1 MADMIEKLGA
11 KEGQYTSFNLFELPC
26 DAGQTP
32 PNPEKPIVLDPSK
45 TYAIPS
51 GYRPIASELDWMRD
65 FEINGS
71 LYWVQGETLCDW
83 TQTWLRC
90 WNRSH
95 LIHEIKR
102 PPQEKLTH
110 LFDPIA
116 IPADWT
122 EQQCLAVVTHLE
134 RYRTQPIAHLLSDLT
149 VSDPEIW
156 LSSPSVENLARWLP
170 LEVPEEAQVLE
181 QVWQTQRPSSEL
193 NPYYQ
198 TDNKHHLLKQ
208 WLGLTKDKSTDLASA
223 LGDYPLD
230 VPPNLQ
236 TEFKTFWQHKLH
248 ATQGSILDT
257 LDLNSQPFSKQI
269 ATQAY
274 EVFNKHPQYRN
285 SVREKQLKGYISHEQ
300 YQDLTQDQRPPEPKP
315 LSLDASPED
324 VLTWVTKAYLPLR
337 KWETVIANFPQE
349 KQVCHRLASS
359 FEDWILHHY
368 PTLTVDAVSTSWLNY
383 NVSHQVEE
391 LCKDSSVFWVV
402 VDGLGWLDHQTLL
415 DMLTKDKKLQLKQG
429 LQPRF
434 SILPTKTEYAKWS
447 LYSQQCPSH
456 ETWKADAGKGFHYKN
471 GKRYTDNDVTKK
483 RLQRDLER
491 GKLRLYCWDTD
502 RFDKLFHKET
512 DWQELYT
519 IKRRRELQAITE
531 DIWRFIALHPQPDK
545 LHIVIASDHGQL
557 MGNSPKLVPSTQS
570 LDLKGRMAIGK
581 VEHLPFTVLDKTRFS
596 LPHDVSVIRG
606 CGSFSSFSYTTKQSA
621 TGCHGGLYPEEVI
634 VGFSVLTQ
642 SVKRDPIIIKC
653 SGEGRPGEN
662 STLRVEIYNPNAVA
676 IEDLRLRV
684 NQVVSLQQGKD
695 LDVTVQP
702 HQRQLIEIPIST
714 WPELPPTHEGKY
726 LSLTGK
732 LEFQYQN
739 AERGWA
745 DLDKESSI
753 KVHQIFSSGMES
765 GLDDF
770 L

>member
-1 MADMIEKLGA
+1 MADMIKKLGA
-11 KEGQYTSFNLFELPC
+11 KKGKYTSFNLFELPC
-26 DAGQTP
+26 DAGQTL

-45 TYAIPS
+45 TYAIPP
-51 GYRPIASELDWMRD
+51 GYRLIASELDWMRD

-71 LYWVQGETLCDW
+71 AYWVQGEILCDW

-95 LIHEIKR
+95 LIDEIKR
-102 PPQEKLTH
+102 PPKEKLTH
-110 LFDPIA
+110 LFHPIA
-116 IPADWT
+116 VPTNWT
-122 EQQCLAVVTHLE
+122 KQQCLAVVTHLE
-134 RYRTQPIAHLLSDLT
+134 RYRTQPIAHLLADLT
-149 VSDPEIW
+149 GSDPEIW
-156 LSSPSVENLARWLP
+156 LGSPSVENLARWLP

-181 QVWQTQRPSSEL
+181 QVWQIHRPSSEL

-198 TDNKHHLLKQ
+198 TDNKRHLLKQ

-223 LGDYPLD
+223 LGAYPLD

-236 TEFKTFWQHKLH
+236 TEFQTFWEHKLH
-248 ATQGSILDT
+248 ATQGNILDT

-274 EVFNKHPQYRN
+274 KVFKQHPTYRN

-300 YQDLTQDQRPPEPKP
+300 YQDLTQHQRPPEPKH

-324 VLTWVTKAYLPLR
+324 VLAWVTEAYLPLR
-337 KWETVIANFPQE
+337 KWETVTANLPPE

-359 FEDWILHHY
+359 FEDWILQHY

-402 VDGLGWLDHQTLL
+402 VDGLGWLDHQTLI

-447 LYSQQCPSH
+447 LYSQKCPSH
-456 ETWKADAGKGFHYKN
+456 ETWKADAGKGFHYQR

-502 RFDKLFHKET
+502 RFDKLFHNET
-512 DWQELYT
+512 DWQELYR
-519 IKRRRELQAITE
+519 IKRRRELQAIAE
-531 DIWRFIALHPQPDK
+531 DILRFIALHPQSNK

-557 MGNSPKLVPSTQS
+557 MGTSPKLAPRTQT
-570 LDLKGRMAIGK
+570 LDVKGRMAMGK
-581 VEHLPFTVLDKTRFS
+581 VEYPPFAVLDKTRFS
-596 LPHDVSVIRG
+596 LPHDISVIRG

-642 SVKRDPIIIKC
+642 SVKRAPIIIKC

-662 STLRVEIYNPNAVA
+662 STIRVEIYNPNAVV
-676 IEDLRLRV
+676 IEDLRLTV
-684 NQVVSLQQGKD
+684 NQLVSLQQGKD
-695 LDVTVQP
+695 LAITVQP
-702 HQRQLIEIPIST
+702 DQRQLIEIPLST

-745 DLDKESSI
+745 DLDQESSI
-753 KVHQIFSSGMES
+753 KVDQIFSSGMES